1 MKSSK
6 SLLKRWFVDGLSS
19 MALGLFSS
27 LIMGL
32 IISQLS
38 KISIMSFLA
47 PIGEIMQN
55 ALVIG
60 AAIGVAVGHGMGI
73 SPLAVF
79 TCAAVGAYGYSL
91 GGPMGAYIAS
101 LVGAEIGNFV
111 SGKTKLDII
120 LVPFCGAVAG
130 CLVGRFAGPYIQA
143 VMTGLG
149 NFINYTTELHPV
161 PMGILVSVIV
171 GMVLT
176 APISSAAICISL
188 GLSGIAAGAAT
199 VGCCCNM
206 LGFAIISIHANGLGG
221 FISQGLG
228 TSMLQVPNIVK
239 KPIIWLPAIVSS
251 ALIGPFATTLVKITN
266 NPSGAGMGT
275 SGLVGIINAFISMTE
290 AGGDAT
296 LVLVKIAVMLIILP
310 LVVTY
315 AVYLPFRRSKLIKDS
330 DLKLPLSSK

>member
-1 MKSSK
+1 MKTLK
-6 SLLKRWFVDGLSS
+6 TLAKRWFVDGLSS

-38 KISIMSFLA
+38 KLGLLSWLA
-47 PIGEIMQN
+47 PIGKIMQEPI
-55 ALVIG
+55 VIG
-60 AAIGVAVGHGMGI
+60 AAIGVAVGYGMKI
-73 SPLAVF
+73 SPLAIF
-79 TCAAVGAYGYSL
+79 TCAAVGAYGYQL
-91 GGPMGAYIAS
+91 GGPMGAYVAAIA
-101 LVGAEIGNFV
+101 GAEIGNLA

-120 LVPFCGAVAG
+120 LVPFCGSVAG
-130 CLVGRFAGPYIQA
+130 CLVGGFVGPYIQA

-149 NFINYTTELHPV
+149 SFINYTTELHPV

-188 GLSGIAAGAAT
+188 ELSGIAAGAAT

-206 LGFAIISIHANGLGG
+206 LGFAIISIHTNGLGG

-239 KPIIWLPAIVSS
+239 KPIIWLPAIISS
-251 ALIGPFATTLVKITN
+251 AIIGPFATTLVKITN
-266 NPSGAGMGT
+266 NPAGAGMGT
-275 SGLVGIINAFISMTE
+275 SGLVGVINAFITMTE
-290 AGGDAT
+290 AGGDPVT
-296 LVLVKIAVMLIILP
+296 VLIKIFVMLIILP

-315 AVYLPFRRSKLIKDS
+315 AVYLPFRRAKLIKDN
-330 DLKLPLSSK
+330 DLKLSLTSK